1 MQLLIF
7 VWKCVIIRQFVN
19 FMIRGVLNRLKA
31 TLSVANQ
38 IDKWLFVPLGK
49 VPVTIS
55 KWGRNTTQSDLLT
68 LSRISD

>member
-1 MQLLIF
+1 
-7 VWKCVIIRQFVN
+7 
-19 FMIRGVLNRLKA
+19 MIRGVLNRLKA